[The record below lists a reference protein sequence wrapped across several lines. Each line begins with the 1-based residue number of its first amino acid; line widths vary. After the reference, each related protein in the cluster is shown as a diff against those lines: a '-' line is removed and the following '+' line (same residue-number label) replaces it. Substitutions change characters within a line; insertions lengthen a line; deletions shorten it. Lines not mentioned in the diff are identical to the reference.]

1 MKRESYRCTIH
12 PRWCTEVSNVVSQ
25 GTRIRR
31 KSVIFNPPAIHPS
44 WLRWWAVGEE
54 AEAPSRELQ
63 SRSCDCSGGA
73 IDFSHFCRRLY
84 RVKLRYT
91 RKICGTVSLLHTIL
105 YSLFVG
111 GPLRRSFLSI
121 LQVLLLIF
129 MPSKVRC
136 SRSRS
141 AHSQLQIT
149 NNLPQFGPSLFSIF
163 FTFFY
168 NR

>member
-1 MKRESYRCTIH
+1 MWLAREQESNGKVFFSIH
-12 PRWCTEVSNVVSQ
+12 P
-25 GTRIRR
+25 
-31 KSVIFNPPAIHPS
+31 PS
-44 WLRWWAVGEE
+44 IPRGGAVGLLEKKLKLLH
-54 AEAPSRELQ
+54 ANSRELQ

-73 IDFSHFCRRLY
+73 MDFSHFCRRLY

-91 RKICGTVSLLHTIL
+91 RKIYGTVILLHTIL

-129 MPSKVRC
+129 VPSKVRS

-141 AHSQLQIT
+141 AHS
-149 NNLPQFGPSLFSIF
+149 
-163 FTFFY
+163 
-168 NR
+168 